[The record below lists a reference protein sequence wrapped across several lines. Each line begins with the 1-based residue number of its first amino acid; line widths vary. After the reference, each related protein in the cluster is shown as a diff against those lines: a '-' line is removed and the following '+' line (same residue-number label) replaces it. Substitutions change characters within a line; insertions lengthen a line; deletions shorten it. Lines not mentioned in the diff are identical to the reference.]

1 MPPLIQIVAREEQI
15 KFHEKTVRIKEY
27 QEFQV
32 SWFSLVQMKVPGR
45 AIIYGPENFLHNS
58 NCELFLSELLRT
70 KKLLNLWDQDI
81 KNLLAAETTSSQ
93 IHNLYP
99 AWRHKL
105 QQKLIYGRISIKVE
119 EKNSLDIMMMTS
131 LPEVDFHPPVAET
144 HQPGAALI
152 NPFFRT
158 LAYEDIHSIE
168 LYGVVGYTL
177 SNSLKEL
184 RDSSPYDTLDT
195 AYFFYIRVVFYK

>member
-1 MPPLIQIVAREEQI
+1 MVLLNKTHRCHPLIQIVAREEQI
-15 KFHEKTVRIKEY
+15 KFLEKTVRIKEY

-32 SWFSLVQMKVPGR
+32 SWFSLVQMKVPRR

-81 KNLLAAETTSSQ
+81 KNLLAAETTSSL

-119 EKNSLDIMMMTS
+119 EKNSYPEYQDHDDVTLYGFPPTGSRDTS
-131 LPEVDFHPPVAET
+131 ARRRFDY
-144 HQPGAALI
+144 
-152 NPFFRT
+152 PFFRT
-158 LAYEDIHSIE
+158 LAYEDFHSTE
-168 LYGVVGYTL
+168 
-177 SNSLKEL
+177 
-184 RDSSPYDTLDT
+184 
-195 AYFFYIRVVFYK
+195 

>member
-1 MPPLIQIVAREEQI
+1 MVLLNKTHRCHPLIQIVAREEQI
-15 KFHEKTVRIKEY
+15 KFLEKTVRIKEY

-81 KNLLAAETTSSQ
+81 KNLLAAETASSL

-131 LPEVDFHPPVAET
+131 LLVEVDFHSPVAET
-144 HQPGAALI
+144 HYPGAALI

-168 LYGVVGYTL
+168 LYGVGRLYT
-177 SNSLKEL
+177 
-184 RDSSPYDTLDT
+184 
-195 AYFFYIRVVFYK
+195 I

>member
-1 MPPLIQIVAREEQI
+1 MKITRTFYIGPL
-15 KFHEKTVRIKEY
+15 T
-27 QEFQV
+27 
-32 SWFSLVQMKVPGR
+32 
-45 AIIYGPENFLHNS
+45 IYNLS
-58 NCELFLSELLRT
+58 NYI
-70 KKLLNLWDQDI
+70 N
-81 KNLLAAETTSSQ
+81 
-93 IHNLYP
+93 H
-99 AWRHKL
+99 
-105 QQKLIYGRISIKVE
+105 
-119 EKNSLDIMMMTS
+119 
-131 LPEVDFHPPVAET
+131 
-144 HQPGAALI
+144 GAALI